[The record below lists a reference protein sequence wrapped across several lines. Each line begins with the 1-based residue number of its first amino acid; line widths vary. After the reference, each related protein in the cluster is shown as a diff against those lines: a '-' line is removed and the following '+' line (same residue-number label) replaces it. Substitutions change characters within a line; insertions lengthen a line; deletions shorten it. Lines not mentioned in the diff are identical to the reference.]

1 MSQNSMMSRLGDS
14 KLQFPEMA
22 RASRIHQRLP
32 DSFTYTFG
40 NFIKQI
46 RSTSRSLWYQRN
58 AIFQEREYL
67 KLKHHSQTRI
77 RSFSWCRLRVCD
89 NTLTNLPKF
98 STRSDKLNRN
108 QIWSHLQ
115 TRCRVKFN
123 NTPSAGIPWKRREG
137 QGFTLASFRATNRR
151 CRWEILQIAWSAPAF
166 IHATR

>member
-1 MSQNSMMSRLGDS
+1 
-14 KLQFPEMA
+14 MA

-32 DSFTYTFG
+32 DSLTYTFG
-40 NFIKQI
+40 DFIRQI

-67 KLKHHSQTRI
+67 KLIHHSHHSQTRI
-77 RSFSWCRLRVCD
+77 RSFSWCRLRVCG

-98 STRSDKLNRN
+98 WTRSDKMDRN

-115 TRCRVKFN
+115 TRCQVKFN
-123 NTPSAGIPWKRREG
+123 KTPSAGIPWKRCKG

-151 CRWEILQIAWSAPAF
+151 CRWKTLQIAWPAPAF
-166 IHATR
+166 IHTTR